1 MYPSKE
7 KSTALGCIPHILSY
21 IVLFEPRDMFE
32 SHFWRLVWRTRS
44 AKRLND
50 ICFWDIFIVAR
61 VATQFDICSIYI
73 GHTFWWTISRSA
85 ADSLNILEGRALRQ
99 PLVLLVKWLIAS
111 VWKIEIFSTSAD
123 QCPKLPLMI
132 WPQQDPPCLWMSL
145 RFHAVPA
152 TLSYSAEVSMVY
164 GGGIHPGKSMDITIS
179 MAIKQ
184 DSTCKSSGV
193 LGDFPAC
200 HLCLK
205 DKVMQ
210 GSHPPDVGANAT

>member
-1 MYPSKE
+1 MMHPSKE

-32 SHFWRLVWRTRS
+32 SHVWRLVWRTRS

-50 ICFWDIFIVAR
+50 ICFWDFFIVAR
-61 VATQFDICSIYI
+61 VATQFDTCSIYI
-73 GHTFWWTISRSA
+73 GHTFWWTIQRSRSA

-99 PLVLLVKWLIAS
+99 PMVLLVKWLIAC
-111 VWKIEIFSTSAD
+111 VWKIEVF
-123 QCPKLPLMI
+123 Q
-132 WPQQDPPCLWMSL
+132 PQLISVPNSRWWSDLNKTPMSL

-210 GSHPPDVGANAT
+210 GSHPPDAGANAT